1 MYFWRKPINVSPS
14 YHMARLLKQPSLVY
28 LAFHSVERSINVLS
42 TWICLHLPYS
52 EFYHKHISHE
62 NQRKEPQKIKAT
74 FYRYILLVAVSFSQL
89 RKPICSILLDWTGIL
104 SSDVLQRRTSIFS
117 WYLCLSWTIIPTPRP
132 LIKSH
137 SAVTEPFPLILSSVE
152 TKLLVVIFSIKN
164 SFSS

>member
-14 YHMARLLKQPSLVY
+14 HRMARLLKQPSLVY
-28 LAFHSVERSINVLS
+28 VAFHSVERSINVLS

-89 RKPICSILLDWTGIL
+89 RKPICSILLDWNRYFIL
-104 SSDVLQRRTSIFS
+104 WRPSKEDLHILLIPVPLLNHHSHPEASYQISLCSYRAISSYSVLSGDKTAGCHLF
-117 WYLCLSWTIIPTPRP
+117 Y
-132 LIKSH
+132 
-137 SAVTEPFPLILSSVE
+137 
-152 TKLLVVIFSIKN
+152 
-164 SFSS
+164 